1 MYNKKVPKNEQIF
14 CCEKCNF
21 TTVRKSQ
28 FDRHLLTLKHKN
40 RENYN
45 KNTTNYNKKS
55 SYICECGKEYNHRA
69 SLFNHKKRCFY
80 GKELNSELKVPKSSG
95 EYIVKFINDN
105 DKLKDNLLRENREL
119 RSQID
124 IQNQQITELLPK
136 IGNNNTVKQVNK
148 CFLNENVEMLYQ

>member
-1 MYNKKVPKNEQIF
+1 MK
-14 CCEKCNF
+14 
-21 TTVRKSQ
+21 
-28 FDRHLLTLKHKN
+28 
-40 RENYN
+40 NYN

-105 DKLKDNLLRENREL
+105 DKLKDNLMRENREL

-124 IQNQQITELLPK
+124 IQNQQ
-136 IGNNNTVKQVNK
+136 
-148 CFLNENVEMLYQ
+148 